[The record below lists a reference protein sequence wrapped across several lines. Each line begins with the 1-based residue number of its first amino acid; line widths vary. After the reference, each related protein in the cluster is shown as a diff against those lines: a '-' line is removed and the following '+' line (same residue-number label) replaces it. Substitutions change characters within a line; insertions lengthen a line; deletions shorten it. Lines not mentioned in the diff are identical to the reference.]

1 MATVPQ
7 LVGLTSLEAARV
19 ALADANLQLGS
30 ITEEDSNQPPGY
42 VLAQEPAE
50 GTQLGAGS
58 PVAVTVSSGLVTV
71 PTLVGLSEAQARS
84 DLAQAGFDAQVVEQE
99 DALASPGVVLAQSP
113 QPGSQL
119 SRGSIVTITVA
130 VAPPVP
136 TIAPEPTIEPIPT
149 EEPVQPTVDP
159 LEPTD
164 IPVPIE
170 TAAP

>member
-1 MATVPQ
+1 MV
-7 LVGLTSLEAARV
+7 
-19 ALADANLQLGS
+19 
-30 ITEEDSNQPPGY
+30 
-42 VLAQEPAE
+42 
-50 GTQLGAGS
+50 AGS

-149 EEPVQPTVDP
+149 EAPVQPTVDP

-164 IPVPIE
+164 IPAPIA
-170 TAAP
+170 TVAP